1 MREAVFHMCFRP
13 LLPAL
18 MVRATETANPASLA
32 QIPGGLFILTASCE
46 GRSGAAMVKWV
57 QQCSETPPMV
67 MVALPKGLP
76 IELLIHGSQTFAL
89 CQISADDRYLI
100 RKFSNL
106 PDHCEDGL
114 VAVQS
119 IAPSGSPIVHG
130 AMTCLDCQIVR
141 HVELDSDYRIYVG
154 QVQFSA
160 VYNGGAPAICLGGN
174 GLSNGK

>member
-1 MREAVFHMCFRP
+1 
-13 LLPAL
+13 
-18 MVRATETANPASLA
+18 MVRASETAHIEPLA
-32 QIPGGLFILTASCE
+32 QIPGGLFILTATCE
-46 GRSGAAMVKWV
+46 GRSGAALVKWV
-57 QQCSETPPMV
+57 QLCSQNPPMV

-76 IELLIHGSQTFAL
+76 LELMIHGSQTFAL

-106 PDHCEDGL
+106 PDQYEDGL

-154 QVQFSA
+154 QVTYRA
-160 VYNGGAPAICLGGN
+160 VYNCAAPAISLGGN
-174 GLSNGK
+174 GLASGK

>member
-1 MREAVFHMCFRP
+1 
-13 LLPAL
+13 
-18 MVRATETANPASLA
+18 MVSVSETAKINPLA

-46 GRSGAAMVKWV
+46 GRNGAALVKWV
-57 QQCSETPPMV
+57 QQCSENPPMV
-67 MVALPKGLP
+67 MVGLPKGLP
-76 IELLIHGSQTFAL
+76 IELLIHSSQTFAL

-141 HVELDSDYRIYVG
+141 HIELDSDFRIYVG
-154 QVQFSA
+154 QVTYSA
-160 VYNGGAPAICLGGN
+160 VYNAGAPAICLGGN
-174 GLSNGK
+174 GLSTNK